1 MCVWMGGRSEEKIE
15 GEGRE
20 KTEERKSVGGS
31 GPLCLVIVGCDRQEQ
46 RPRVDSSINGRRNH
60 EQFGWC

>member
-1 MCVWMGGRSEEKIE
+1 MCVD
-15 GEGRE
+15 GRE
-20 KTEERKSVGGS
+20 GVREKMKERGGKKERKSVGGS
-31 GPLCLVIVGCDRQEQ
+31 GPLCLVIVDCDRQEQ